1 QIMADELGDL
11 SGANKPVEVKLF
23 GPDQRELRRLAEQ
36 VGEMLEKKGKGHGIR
51 EVNSN
56 VREGNPDL
64 MIRVDTAKAE
74 RLGLKTDAVAR
85 QLKAMFLG
93 QIAAQVQESSA
104 RITDVRV
111 RYPDAIRFGGG
122 RFDPAGILQQWI
134 ILPAVAGA
142 PGTPAL
148 PGTARAVRLSELA
161 AIKPLR
167 TPDQQWRENQQ
178 PAIFV
183 TAELKEDEAG
193 LGSVVT

>member
-1 QIMADELGDL
+1 MEEVEDLIKDSYAEHQLKFELIQIMADELGDL

-104 RITDVRV
+104 RVTDVRV
-111 RYPDAIRFGGG
+111 RYPDAVRFGPG
-122 RFDPAGILQQWI
+122 RFDPSRLLSQLIT
-134 ILPAVAGA
+134 LP
-142 PGTPAL
+142 PP
-148 PGTARAVRLSELA
+148 TAQTRW
-161 AIKPLR
+161 
-167 TPDQQWRENQQ
+167 T
-178 PAIFV
+178 
-183 TAELKEDEAG
+183 TACRRP
-193 LGSVVT
+193 SSR